1 MKTKRFLLAA
11 TIIATLGGCAT
22 KDVDLVESAFLNIEN
37 QQWAAAEK
45 ELREA
50 LEINENNPF
59 AMLNLGVVYE
69 NTGRPD
75 EAREMY
81 NRVLESNT
89 RARAN
94 KTNVSFERGQRLTE
108 LAELNL
114 RTLDEAVMAP

>member
-11 TIIATLGGCAT
+11 TLVASLGGCAT
-22 KDVDLVESAFLNIEN
+22 KDADLVESAFLNIEN

-81 NRVLESNT
+81 NRVIESDT
-89 RARAN
+89 RARAV
-94 KTNVSFERGQRLTE
+94 KSNVSFEGGKRLTE
-108 LAELNL
+108 LAEFNL
-114 RTLDEAVMAP
+114 RTLDEAAMAP